1 MNFKLSCAALA
12 VSSFISVNAFAA
24 DIQFRVIE
32 TSDIHTNLTDFDYY
46 KDKQDAKY
54 GLTRS
59 ATLIKQAKAEVPN
72 SIYVD
77 NGDLIQGA
85 PIGDYISNK
94 GLKEKDAHP
103 SYIALEYLDV
113 VASTLGNHEFNYG
126 LDFLDTALKNT
137 KVPVLSANVLD
148 PKTNEPKYTPYLIQE
163 REMTDTEGKKH
174 KIKVGIIGFVPPQ
187 ILIWDKANLEGKVV
201 VADIVETAEKYVPKM
216 KAEGADVI
224 IALNHSGSGSFDKPY
239 EKGQENTTVALS
251 NVKGIDAIAFGHS
264 HGQFPGKDFEDKAGV
279 DIAKGTINGTPA
291 TMPGQFGSHIGVIDL
306 TLSDKSG
313 KWQVVDGKA
322 QIRPI
327 FDGKEKKALVEND
340 QGLVD
345 LMKPYHDATR
355 EFVSQPIGK
364 SSADMYSYLSLVQ
377 DDPTVQIVS
386 LAQKDYVEKVVQNLP
401 ELKGIPVLSAAAP
414 FKSGGRKNDATA
426 FVEVPKGDLSF
437 RNAADLYLYPNTLV
451 AVKVNGA
458 ELKEW
463 LECSAGMFNQIDPNS
478 TEPQGLINWDG
489 FRTYNFDVIDGV
501 NYQIDVTSP
510 ARYDLDCKLVND
522 KGDRIKGLTFQGKP
536 VDPKAEFIIATN
548 NYRAYGGKFAGTGS
562 DHVVY
567 ASPDENRQVLA
578 NYITVQTKEKGQINP
593 SADNN
598 WKFAPINDKVNV
610 FFETAN
616 SDKAQAFIKEK
627 ATFGHKFLKQDDAGF
642 GVYQIDMSK

>member
-1 MNFKLSCAALA
+1 MKSKLTLAAVA
-12 VSSFISVNAFAA
+12 VSSVVSAHLSAA
-24 DIQFRVIE
+24 EIQFRVIE
-32 TSDIHTNLTDFDYY
+32 TSDIHTNLVDYDYY

-59 ATLIKQAKAEVPN
+59 ASLIKQARSEVPN

-85 PIGDYISNK
+85 PIGDYVASK
-94 GLKEKDAHP
+94 GLQAKDAHP
-103 SYIALEYLDV
+103 SYVALEYLN
-113 VASTLGNHEFNYG
+113 VAASALGNHEFNYG

-148 PKTNEPKYTPYLIQE
+148 PKTNAPKYTPYIIQE
-163 REMTDTEGKKH
+163 REMTDTTGKTH

-187 ILIWDKANLEGKVV
+187 ILIWDKANLDGKVI
-201 VADIVETAEKYVPKM
+201 VADIVETAEKLIPQM

-224 IALNHSGSGSFDKPY
+224 IALNHSGSGSFDSNY

-251 NVKGIDAIAFGHS
+251 KVKGIDAIAFGHA
-264 HGQFPGKDFEDKAGV
+264 HGQFPGKDFEGKTGV
-279 DIAKGTINGTPA
+279 DLAKGTINGVPA

-306 TLSDKSG
+306 TLNDQSG
-313 KWQVVDGKA
+313 KWQVTQGKA
-322 QIRPI
+322 EIRPI

-340 QGLVD
+340 QGLLD

-355 EFVSQPIGK
+355 QFVSQPIGK
-364 SSADMYSYLSLVQ
+364 SSDDMYSYLSLVQ

-386 LAQKDYVEKVVQNLP
+386 LAQKAYVENVIKNLP
-401 ELKGIPVLSAAAP
+401 ALKDLPVLSAAAP

-451 AVKVNGA
+451 AVKVNGQ

-478 TEPQGLINWDG
+478 TAPQGLINWEG

-501 NYQIDVTSP
+501 TYQIDVTSP
-510 ARYDLDCKLVND
+510 ARYDVDCKLVND
-522 KGDRIKGLTFQGKP
+522 KGDRIKNLSFQGKP
-536 VDPKAEFIIATN
+536 VDPKAEFIVATN
-548 NYRAYGGKFAGTGS
+548 NYRAYGGKFAGTGES
-562 DHVVY
+562 HVVY

-578 NYITVQTKEKGQINP
+578 NYITAETKAKGQINP

-598 WKFAPINDKVNV
+598 WKFVPINDKVNV
-610 FFETAN
+610 FFETAH

-627 ATFGHKFLKQDDAGF
+627 ATFAHQFLKQDEAGF
-642 GVYQIDMSK
+642 AVYQIDLSK